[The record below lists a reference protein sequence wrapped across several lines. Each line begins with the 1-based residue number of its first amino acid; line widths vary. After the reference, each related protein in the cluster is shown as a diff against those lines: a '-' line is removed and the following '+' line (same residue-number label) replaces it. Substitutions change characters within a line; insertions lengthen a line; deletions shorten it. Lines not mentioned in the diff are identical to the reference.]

1 MRVEFYA
8 AYFGETIFFTS
19 PTDGN
24 DNRLEYI
31 YISNATLI
39 NSTR

>member
-1 MRVEFYA
+1 MRLIFW
-8 AYFGETIFFTS
+8 ETIFFTS
-19 PTDGN
+19 PTDGT
-24 DNRLEYI
+24 DNRLKYI